1 MTLQDIIW
9 ALTLLGV
16 GFIALVFAYIVAN
29 AGKPADDAGRT
40 RLARRFAAMQKGW
53 FALLL
58 LGFAVGTWA
67 TLRHFPIPPQH
78 GALGAEQ
85 TVQVTGYMWRWEIE
99 PGTVRA
105 GSPVEFRVTSADVN
119 HGFGLY
125 APDGH
130 MLTQTQ
136 AMPKYTNRILH
147 TFDEPGTYTVH
158 CLEYCGVGHA
168 PMKATVEVVAASAEE
183 D

>member
-9 ALTLLGV
+9 TLTLLGV
-16 GFIALVFAYIVAN
+16 GFIALVFAYVVAG
-29 AGKPADDAGRT
+29 AGKPAGDAERGRFG
-40 RLARRFAAMQKGW
+40 RRFATIQKWW

-58 LGFAVGTWA
+58 FTFAVGTWA
-67 TLRHFPIPPQH
+67 TLRHFPIPLQH
-78 GALGAEQ
+78 GSLGAEQ
-85 TVQVTGYMWRWEIE
+85 TVDVTGHMWRWEIE

-119 HGFGLY
+119 HGFAVY

-130 MLTQTQ
+130 MVTQTQ
-136 AMPKYTNRILH
+136 AMPRYTNRILH
-147 TFDEPGTYTVH
+147 IFDEAGTYTVH

-168 PMKATVEVVAASAEE
+168 PMKAALEVVAAGGE